1 MELLQEDIKFWRE
14 TEERRAQ
21 ENRERLMIPLL
32 ERMLNKYIID
42 QEETVG
48 EKNGTLKFLNLFLC
62 HIVSETT
69 KFL

>member
-32 ERMLNKYIID
+32 ERMLNKYIIN

-48 EKNGTLKFLNLFLC
+48 GKKWYITIFESFLC

>member
-32 ERMLNKYIID
+32 ERMLNKYIIKRKD
-42 QEETVG
+42 FQEETVG
-48 EKNGTLKFLNLFLC
+48 GKKWYITIFESFFMSRC
-62 HIVSETT
+62 Q
-69 KFL
+69 